1 MNTNYMKDIFWIHL
15 FSYEEPAKIINLMDL
30 RLGFFDRI
38 YDCYD
43 ESILFSPS
51 KDEFIF
57 TTYASGKSENEG
69 YQSPRIK
76 NL

>member
-1 MNTNYMKDIFWIHL
+1 MDSSTSWIYD
-15 FSYEEPAKIINLMDL
+15 SV
-30 RLGFFDRI
+30 FDRI

-43 ESILFSPS
+43 ESILFSPP

-57 TTYASGKSENEG
+57 TTYASGNSENEG

-76 NL
+76 NLLQNLNTILL